1 MRRLRPAAWRALLRG
16 ALKEDLGRA
25 GDVTTRFF
33 VAPGTRLSARV
44 VSREPGVVCGLA
56 IAASAFKA
64 CDPRAKVTLLA
75 RDGARVRRGQA
86 VMTVRGGRGLLTAER
101 TALNF
106 LQRMSGV
113 ATLTR
118 HFVDRVKGTRARI
131 LDTRKTLPGWRA
143 LDKYAVA
150 CGGGLNHR
158 LGLYDAAM
166 VKDNHYAGDS
176 LEAGVRRLRRAHPR
190 IPLIIECDSP
200 AQVGRALALRP
211 DVLLLDNMRGP
222 RLRREIRRV
231 RALAPRVK
239 IEVSGGVGLSEVR
252 ALAKLGPDRISIGR
266 LTHSAPALDLGLDLA
281 VG

>member
-1 MRRLRPAAWRALLRG
+1 MTRLPRAAWSALLRA
-16 ALKEDLGRA
+16 ALKEDLGRG

-33 VAPGTRLSARV
+33 VPKDARLAFRV
-44 VSREPGVVCGLA
+44 VAREAGVVCGLE
-56 IAASAFKA
+56 IAAAAFKA
-64 CDPRAKVTLLA
+64 REPRARVTPLV
-75 RDGARVRRGQA
+75 RDGARVRAGRA
-86 VMTVRGGRGLLTAER
+86 VMAVAGGRGLLTAER

-113 ATLTR
+113 ASLTR
-118 HFVDRVKGTRARI
+118 RYADRVRGTKAKV

-150 CGGGLNHR
+150 CGGGMNHR
-158 LGLYDAAM
+158 KGLYDAAM
-166 VKDNHYAGDS
+166 VKDNHYGAS
-176 LEAGVRRLRRAHPR
+176 LEEGAARLRRAFPHM
-190 IPLIIECDSP
+190 PLIIECDTS
-200 AQVGRALALRP
+200 AQVARALAVKP

-231 RALAPRVK
+231 RAAAPRVK
-239 IEVSGGVGLSEVR
+239 IEVSGGVDLAGIR

-281 VG
+281 